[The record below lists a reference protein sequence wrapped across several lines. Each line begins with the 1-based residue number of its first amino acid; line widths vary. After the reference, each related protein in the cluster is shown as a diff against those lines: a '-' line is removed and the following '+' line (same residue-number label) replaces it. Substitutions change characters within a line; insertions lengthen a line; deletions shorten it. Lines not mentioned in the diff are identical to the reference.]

1 MRKQK
6 LIAGLLT
13 AAMLAG
19 LLPGALA
26 AAPEQAK
33 TTEQAKS
40 ELSVDLQ
47 KTAGNLN
54 TDWQTS
60 VRLGISAPINESAVA
75 VEFVVDTTTSL
86 FSTGD
91 EVLLDAWAEEVY
103 DSMLGKNV
111 YVGLTIFGSEAKTL
125 SPMAELTA
133 DSRFSMEPAD
143 MAWLAVHNGTNIQA
157 GIEAGLADLATA
169 PQNVTNRYMV
179 LITDGG
185 AYWWM
190 DGDTAVNNTANGTSM
205 GNSDAAELDKADD
218 TFKLHTL
225 AELQA
230 AVDNNTLT
238 SSVKDY
244 TSTASEPLADIL
256 NNQIKG
262 KEYTNFEKGVAFA
275 AEAVDDVKAAGVKL
289 ITVGYD
295 YYEEDASLDALTTLA
310 DQFITYAEQNSV
322 YSVEPTSLE
331 ATANELDGIMAQ
343 IYGGAV
349 NTVIPAGSV
358 ITDEI
363 GQSTTG
369 EVYNFDLVKD
379 SDIKLYFQDEGA
391 LVARLD
397 ENNQAVFTHKD
408 GSQSVFRYY
417 PASDTNSTE
426 YFTLTLG
433 RDVSRS
439 NRVDLTYTLE
449 LVNPDQSE
457 GTHYVDTNVDAWVT
471 LYDKTTGTF
480 GDSYLFPVPTLEYTF
495 HYGPSG
501 PSGGGDDGDVTIDD
515 GETPLGPSLNTS
527 DHFAYI
533 IGRDDGYVHPEANIT
548 RAEVATIFFRMLTDA
563 SRTQLW
569 HTSNSY
575 PDVEATDWY
584 NNAISTLTYSG
595 VLTGTPEGVFKPDNN
610 ITRAEFATIAV
621 RFFGGDYEGE
631 DLFPDIAGH
640 WANKYI
646 NLAATLG
653 LVNGKGDGTF
663 DPDAPITRAE
673 AMAIVNRTLGRC
685 PSADHMLSDMIT
697 WPDNRNTNAWYYAD
711 VQEAT
716 NSHDFDII
724 VVDNQQVESWTTL
737 LEVRDWAALEREW
750 SESNSSSNPGDVLP
764 DTSTDTAAG
773 N

>member
-26 AAPEQAK
+26 AAPQGTKDDAQ
-33 TTEQAKS
+33 TELGVSLTK
-40 ELSVDLQ
+40 D
-47 KTAGNLN
+47 AGPLN
-54 TDWQTS
+54 TDWETS
-60 VRLGISAPINESAVA
+60 VQMSVSAPVSETPVA
-75 VEFVVDTTTSL
+75 VEFVVDTTASL
-86 FSTGD
+86 FSNG
-91 EVLLDAWAEEVY
+91 EQILLEEWAKYVY
-103 DSMLGKNV
+103 DSMRDKNV
-111 YVGLTIFGSEAKTL
+111 YVGLTIFGSEARTI
-125 SPMAELTA
+125 SPMSLLTSSSELTYDYA
-133 DSRFSMEPAD
+133 DL
-143 MAWLAVHNGTNIQA
+143 AWLSAHAGTNIQA
-157 GIEAGLADLATA
+157 GIEAGVADLATA
-169 PQNVTNRYMV
+169 PQSVSKRTIV

-190 DGDTAVNNTANGTSM
+190 DGDTAVNNTANGAHM
-205 GNSDAAELDKADD
+205 GNSDAAELDHADD
-218 TFKLHTL
+218 AFQLHSL
-225 AELQA
+225 DELLT
-230 AVDNNTLT
+230 AVNDGTLT
-238 SSVKDY
+238 AGEKDY
-244 TSTASEPLADIL
+244 TSTAGEPLSDIL

-275 AEAVDDVKAAGVKL
+275 AKSVDEAKADGINFV
-289 ITVGYD
+289 IVGYP
-295 YYEEDASLDALTTLA
+295 YYDEDTSLTALTTLA
-310 DQFITYAEQNSV
+310 DQFISYTAGDKDNDGKDDAV
-322 YSVEPTSLE
+322 RPDSLD
-331 ATANELDGIMAQ
+331 ATLNELDGIMSQ
-343 IYGGAV
+343 IYGNQV
-349 NTVIPAGSV
+349 NVVIPKGSV
-358 ITDEI
+358 ITDEL
-363 GQSTTG
+363 GESNTG
-369 EVYNFDLVKD
+369 EVYNFDLVTD
-379 SDIKLYFQDEGA
+379 ADLKLYFQDEGVLIA
-391 LVARLD
+391 SMD
-397 ENNQAVFTHKD
+397 ENGRAVFTHAD
-408 GSQSVFRYY
+408 NSQSVFQYY
-417 PASDTNSTE
+417 PATDTNPIE
-426 YFTLTLG
+426 HFTLTLG
-433 RDVSRS
+433 RDVVRS
-439 NRVDLTYTLE
+439 NRVDLTFTAVLSE
-449 LVNPDQSE
+449 RDVSE
-457 GTHYVDTNVDAWVT
+457 GTHFVNTNLDAWIT
-471 LYDKTTGTF
+471 IPNG
-480 GDSYLFPVPTLEYTF
+480 GGSYRFDPPEDLTYTY

-501 PSGGGDDGDVTIDD
+501 PDGGDGDVTIDD

-575 PDVEATDWY
+575 PDVDSTDWY